1 MKRCEICNLPF
12 WNEEQLRQH
21 IGWHN
26 CSKTFTCTHCGRG
39 FVKNERRK
47 LHEKTCDNNSHRQH
61 CAPQRIQHGEGI
73 TTGKFK
79 LFESAL
85 NGVVRGYRYEFPT
98 DNHQIDSLK
107 KLSEILH
114 GDAKRIIKESY
125 DEQKL
130 FKWHIGLK
138 AVFHKAMDVSL
149 ITDQP
154 PYFQTLPLES
164 YLSQDLDS
172 RIEEA
177 YIILRDRIDNYEE
190 MGSGWVLNHFKCVD
204 LRIIEM
210 ANPLIRN
217 NEYDSSSDEEEET

>member
-21 IGWHN
+21 IDWHN
-26 CSKTFTCTHCGRG
+26 CPKTFACTHCGRG
-39 FVKNERRK
+39 FVKSVRRK

-61 CAPQRIQHGEGI
+61 RAPQRTQHGGCI

-79 LFESAL
+79 LFESAF
-85 NGVVRGYRYEFPT
+85 NGVVRGYRYKFPT
-98 DNHQIDSLK
+98 DNQVDSLQ
-107 KLSEILH
+107 KLSDILH

-125 DEQKL
+125 EEQKL

-138 AVFHKAMDVSL
+138 AVFHKATDETI
-149 ITDQP
+149 ITEPP

-164 YLSQDLDS
+164 YASQDLDS
-172 RIEEA
+172 CLEDA

-190 MGSGWVLNHFKCVD
+190 MGSGWVLDHFKCVEIH
-204 LRIIEM
+204 IIEM
-210 ANPLIRN
+210 ANPLGGD
-217 NEYDSSSDEEEET
+217 NEYDSSSEEEET